1 MFKILLLAISFS
13 VFSQIPDPTYIGLG
27 NNKLMAF
34 QSHDIES
41 VNPDIEKAIIT
52 IHGSTRNAGTYYK
65 SVARMAK
72 RLGLEKSTFVL
83 SPNFKERGDSV
94 IGGEFIYNAWGFD
107 WWVGNNSID
116 KSRTS
121 SFEVIDLLVEKFA
134 DKIKFPNLSSIVIT
148 GHSAG
153 GHLTQRYALGSVI
166 ENKYPDIKFK
176 YIVAN
181 PGTYAYLN
189 QFRPVSGHRGQFEI
203 PNVRCAYNNYKYGMD
218 RRNQY
223 MTKNKLKTMIDNF
236 LTRNVVY
243 LLGEND
249 IGDVEQSCE
258 AQVQGPNR
266 FVRGVNFKSH
276 LDKFYPQNSHSLIS
290 VPNVGHT
297 QYGMYTSELG
307 SEVLFY

>member
-1 MFKILLLAISFS
+1 MFKILLLVVSLSAL
-13 VFSQIPDPTYIGLG
+13 SQIPDPTYIGLE

-34 QSHDIES
+34 QSHDIDT

-52 IHGSTRNAGTYYK
+52 IHGSTRNGGTYYK

-94 IGGEFIYNAWGFD
+94 IRGEYIYNAWGFD

-116 KSRTS
+116 SSSTS

-134 DKIKFPNLSSIVIT
+134 NKTKFPNINSIVIT

-166 ENKYPDIKFK
+166 ENKYSDIKFK
-176 YIVAN
+176 YVVTN

-189 QFRPVSGHRGQFEI
+189 KFRPVAGHRGQFEI
-203 PNVRCAYNNYKYGMD
+203 PRVRCAYNNYKYGMD
-218 RRNQY
+218 KRNQY
-223 MTKNKLKTMIDNF
+223 MNKNKLNTMIENF
-236 LTRNVVY
+236 LSRDVVY
-243 LLGEND
+243 LLGEDD

-266 FVRGVNFKSH
+266 FLRGVNFKSH
-276 LDKFYPQNSHSLIS
+276 LDKFYPQNSHSLVS